1 MNFYRAEALV
11 RLAKAEGRAPDAAA
25 VNAELS
31 ALGGEIARLEKPF
44 PKELHAS
51 RKFFAGTSQKEAE
64 LANRCQ
70 AKYLRGL
77 KAFHEGR
84 RDEAAKLFDEAV
96 TGRPSLVWAAYWRT
110 RCARP

>member
-11 RLAKAEGRAPDAAA
+11 RLAKMEGRAPDAAA
-25 VNAELS
+25 VKAELA
-31 ALGGEIARLEKPF
+31 ALDGEIARLEKPF

-51 RKFFAGTSQKEAE
+51 RKFFAGTSQAEAE
-64 LANRCQ
+64 RANRCQ

-84 RDEAAKLFDEAV
+84 KDEAAKMFDEAV
-96 TGRPSLVWAAYWRT
+96 AGNPSLVWAVYWRT
-110 RCARP
+110 RCAR